1 MIRERRDED
10 LDRLGQILQ
19 ALGHPSSGWSA
30 AALRGWLTEHRA
42 EQSWVFDQAP
52 VTVAPT
58 KNVVSH
64 LEIYRPDPA
73 VSSLL
78 GERQRPGEE
87 LLAVGKLFVRP
98 QAHEYGIAR
107 YLLKE
112 AVRHIRSQDKLP
124 VAILEENAVPLAF
137 FEKFGFEQMP
147 SAGADATLLVH
158 TAPA

>member
-1 MIRERRDED
+1 MIRERLDQD

-19 ALGHPSSGWSA
+19 AMGHPSSDSSPA
-30 AALRGWLTEHRA
+30 ELRGWLTEHRA

-58 KNVVSH
+58 KNVVGH

-73 VSSLL
+73 SSSSL
-78 GERQRPGEE
+78 GERQESVDE

-124 VAILEENAVPLAF
+124 VAIVEENAVPQAF
-137 FEKFGFEQMP
+137 FEKYGFEQVRTP
-147 SAGADATLLVH
+147 DAETTLMLH
-158 TAPA
+158 TT